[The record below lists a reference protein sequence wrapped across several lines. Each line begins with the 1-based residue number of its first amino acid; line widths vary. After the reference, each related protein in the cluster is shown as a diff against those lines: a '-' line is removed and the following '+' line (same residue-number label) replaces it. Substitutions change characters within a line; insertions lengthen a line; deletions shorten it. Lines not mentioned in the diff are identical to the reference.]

1 MKTNH
6 IKKLLMM
13 ILIIITIFSLSS
25 TTIYAGDVVS
35 KADEF
40 LQDGQSVQ
48 SPIPESTMKT
58 MSDMVYNILIVVAI
72 VIAVI
77 WGLVIGIQYI
87 TGSVSEKIKVK
98 EGLIPYVVGCVVVFG
113 SFTIWKIVVELL
125 STNI

>member
-113 SFTIWKIVVELL
+113 SFTIWKIVVELY
-125 STNI
+125 NI